1 MINDGIDAVCFY
13 QSSVV
18 LIVIGL
24 CAVNNN
30 RVDNVGYVKEI
41 GVMLMRSTQEVT
53 VSLCQV
59 RFASGHTQP
68 RRLLVA
74 AIKLASTVILGR
86 MFRMIVTYK

>member
-1 MINDGIDAVCFY
+1 MINNGIDAVCFY

-41 GVMLMRSTQEVT
+41 GAMHMR
-53 VSLCQV
+53 
-59 RFASGHTQP
+59 
-68 RRLLVA
+68 
-74 AIKLASTVILGR
+74 
-86 MFRMIVTYK
+86 